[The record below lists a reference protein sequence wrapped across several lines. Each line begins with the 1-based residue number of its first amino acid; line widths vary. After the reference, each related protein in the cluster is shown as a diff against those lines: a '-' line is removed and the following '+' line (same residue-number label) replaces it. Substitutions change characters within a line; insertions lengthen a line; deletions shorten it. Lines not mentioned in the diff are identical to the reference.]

1 MDDLY
6 QDEKATAQQQRDAAE
21 AYEGRLCGAVRKLA
35 DTSDGTEFLR
45 WLVTLCGTFRAE
57 TRPQDL
63 ATAAWNAGQRKLGVQ
78 IIALARKAGVLEHIL
93 REEAEHE

>member
-6 QDEKATAQQQRDAAE
+6 EKEKNVAQQRHDAAE
-21 AYEGRLCGAVRKLA
+21 AYEARLCGAVRKLA
-35 DTSDGTEFLR
+35 DTSDGLEFLR
-45 WLVTLCGTFRAE
+45 WLMTLCGTFSAE

-63 ATAAWNAGQRKLGVQ
+63 ATASWNAGQRKVGVQ
-78 IIALARKAGVLEHIL
+78 ILTLARKAGVLEHIL